1 MAIFY
6 SVNAKMHAQLGLG
19 LWKFPKIFPG
29 IYLTFSHTNILF
41 SSWEMAFT
49 NNSLHGGHPIGI
61 PRDFLG
67 NAKHFR
73 LVRKCI
79 YRIFFNVNH
88 PNDSLIMKFIDQIMG
103 LCIKITCC
111 KNHGNILL
119 GQCENACT
127 IKPRLMIIPKNLPG
141 DIQKTMVLVLG
152 DSPTCDK

>member
-1 MAIFY
+1 
-6 SVNAKMHAQLGLG
+6 
-19 LWKFPKIFPG
+19 
-29 IYLTFSHTNILF
+29 
-41 SSWEMAFT
+41 MAFT

-103 LCIKITCC
+103 LCIKKHAVKIMAIFYSVNA
-111 KNHGNILL
+111 KMHAQL
-119 GQCENACT
+119 G
-127 IKPRLMIIPKNLPG
+127 
-141 DIQKTMVLVLG
+141 LG
-152 DSPTCDK
+152 L